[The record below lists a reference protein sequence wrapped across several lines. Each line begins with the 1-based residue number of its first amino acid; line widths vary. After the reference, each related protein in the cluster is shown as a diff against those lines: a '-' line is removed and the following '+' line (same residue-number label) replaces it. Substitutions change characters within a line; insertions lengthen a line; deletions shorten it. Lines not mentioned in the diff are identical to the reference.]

1 MKIFD
6 HIHGYITICSSAKKI
21 IDTKEFQRLRN
32 IKQLG
37 CVSLVFPS
45 ASHTRFEHSLGVY
58 HMSCL
63 YMRIMN
69 KKQIY
74 FNPKQYELI
83 SIAALIHD
91 LGHGPFSHLFDNYVT
106 NTEHEYRSIEI
117 FKKLNSNYKFGYTEQ
132 DIEFMYNVIHPPDN
146 LVDDNKYLYQIV
158 SNKNGIDVDRF
169 DYMLRDLKM
178 TGIENRYDFD
188 YNSLIYIMENSVIMN
203 NEFLY
208 KDNIRY
214 LLDMFF
220 QTRFV
225 IYKKICNHKTVKSL
239 EIMMGEILENLETTF
254 QINDTIKNK
263 DWDKFSTFT
272 DNIVYSLD
280 FLSKE
285 TKQNDYAF
293 QLYKRIKQ
301 RNIYKLKEEYSIYDL
316 NKINEINS
324 HLEEKYE
331 KNNYIISIST
341 IRYYSDEYPKI
352 LMYNDEINENH
363 FKNKGQDIY
372 LVKVFQKNPT

>member
-6 HIHGYITICSSAKKI
+6 HIHGYITISPSAKKI
-21 IDTKEFQRLRN
+21 IDTNEFQRLRN

-63 YMRIMN
+63 YMKIMN
-69 KKQIY
+69 RKQIY
-74 FNPKQYELI
+74 FNPKEFELI

-106 NTEHEYRSIEI
+106 DTEHEYRSIEI
-117 FKKLNSNYKFGYTEQ
+117 FKKLNFIYKFGYTEN
-132 DIEFMYNVIHPPDN
+132 DIEFMYNVIHPHDN
-146 LVDDNKYLYQIV
+146 LVDEKKYLYQIV

-188 YNSLIYIMENSVIMN
+188 YNSLLSIMENSVIIN
-203 NEFLY
+203 NEFIY
-208 KDNIRY
+208 NDNIRY

-220 QTRFV
+220 HTRFV

-239 EIMMGEILENLETTF
+239 EIMMGEILHNLDTTF
-254 QINDTIKNK
+254 HINDTIENK

-280 FLSKE
+280 FISDE
-285 TKQNDYAF
+285 TKQNDYAYK
-293 QLYKRIKQ
+293 LYERIKK
-301 RNIYKLKEEYSIYDL
+301 RNIYKLKEEYSIYDI
-316 NKINEINS
+316 NQINEIKS
-324 HLEEKYE
+324 HLESKYD
-331 KNNYIISIST
+331 KNNHIINIST
-341 IRYYSDEYPKI
+341 IRYYSDEFPKI
-352 LMYNDEINENH
+352 LMYNSEINENH

-372 LVKVFQKNPT
+372 LVKVFQKSLN